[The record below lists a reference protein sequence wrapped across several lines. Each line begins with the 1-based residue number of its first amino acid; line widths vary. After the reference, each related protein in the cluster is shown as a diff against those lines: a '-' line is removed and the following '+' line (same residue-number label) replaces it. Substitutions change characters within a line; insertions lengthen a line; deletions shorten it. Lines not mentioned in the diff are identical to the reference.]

1 MDRRAFLHLLLTLPT
16 VLTVLAR
23 TDPAWADDDSDS
35 DSDSDRGSDSSSSD
49 SSGRGS
55 GGSDDSNDDSGD
67 DSDNSGHGNSD
78 DRDDDSNED
87 DDDNS
92 GSGSKDRNRDA
103 DHVRARDAVRQ
114 GRILSLRQILDKV
127 DEMKAGR
134 VISVDLNLEARTPYY
149 ALKVESAKG
158 SVRSLRLNAETGR
171 KLSAFGW

>member
-1 MDRRAFLHLLLTLPT
+1 MDRRTFLNLLLSLPT
-16 VLTVLAR
+16 ALTVLAR
-23 TDPAWADDDSDS
+23 TEPAWADDDSDS
-35 DSDSDRGSDSSSSD
+35 DSDSDNDSD

-55 GGSDDSNDDSGD
+55 GGSDDSGD

-78 DRDDDSNED
+78 DRDDDGNED
-87 DDDNS
+87 DDDNTGS
-92 GSGSKDRNRDA
+92 GSGSKGRDRDA

>member
-1 MDRRAFLHLLLTLPT
+1 MDRRAFLLLFLTLPT
-16 VLTVLAR
+16 VLAVLAR
-23 TDPAWADDDSDS
+23 AEFAYADDDSDS
-35 DSDSDRGSDSSSSD
+35 DSGSDSS
-49 SSGRGS
+49 GHGS
-55 GGSDDSNDDSGD
+55 GGSDDSDD

-78 DRDDDSNED
+78 DRDDDND
-87 DDDNS
+87 NDDDNS
-92 GSGSKDRNRDA
+92 GSGSKGRNRDA

>member
-1 MDRRAFLHLLLTLPT
+1 MDRRAFLFLFLTLPT

-23 TDPAWADDDSDS
+23 PGIAYADDDSD
-35 DSDSDRGSDSSSSD
+35 DSGSDSSSD

-55 GGSDDSNDDSGD
+55 GGSDDSDDDSSD

-78 DRDDDSNED
+78 DRADDGDDDSD
-87 DDDNS
+87 KDDDNS
-92 GSGSKDRNRDA
+92 GSGSGSKGRNRDA

-149 ALKVESAKG
+149 ALKVESSKG

>member
-16 VLTVLAR
+16 GLAVLAR

-35 DSDSDRGSDSSSSD
+35 DSDSD

-55 GGSDDSNDDSGD
+55 GGSDDSDNDSGD

-78 DRDDDSNED
+78 DRDDDSDD

-92 GSGSKDRNRDA
+92 GSGSKGRNRDA

>member
-1 MDRRAFLHLLLTLPT
+1 MDRRAFLLLFLTLPT
-16 VLTVLAR
+16 VLAVLAR
-23 TDPAWADDDSDS
+23 PEFAYADDDGDS
-35 DSDSDRGSDSSSSD
+35 GDSGSDSS
-49 SSGRGS
+49 GHGS
-55 GGSDDSNDDSGD
+55 GGSDDSGD
-67 DSDNSGHGNSD
+67 GSDNSGHGNSD
-78 DRDDDSNED
+78 DNDDDSNED

-92 GSGSKDRNRDA
+92 DSGSGSKVRNRDA